1 MAAMMTLFSL
11 AGSANASVTMNVR
24 ADSPFV
30 DVPAD
35 YDFREA
41 IGFLK
46 EKKIV
51 QGYPD
56 QTYKPEASISR
67 AEFVKIAL
75 RLSGRGTGTGTAPS
89 ALGTGTESGKAY
101 AFLDVHQDD
110 WFYSDVMTAVKL
122 GIVEGVKA
130 GAGSAP
136 PAAPAELGTGTA
148 PAAAGVAYAF
158 LPNAKI
164 TRVQAL
170 KIAFKALQYEPK
182 VGFASDIAP
191 SDVPTGAWFYK
202 HVMSARRLN
211 ILTDSDDGLFYPNQ
225 EITRGMAAE
234 ILFRVN
240 LVKNQGGKA
249 VDITRGWVAVEKVV
263 AGGGGFDDVTFRVPR
278 TWVAFK
284 DGSRVTVIKK
294 DPGMSLDYELVTPLS
309 AKVVVKTSKL
319 DESAG
324 ESAEVYFTKIKM
336 MSASAY
342 NNVKFSSIT
351 VMGYPALDIMAPDQG
366 LENWYIWTGN
376 RGLVAVY
383 GQYGLGSLSLKLHE
397 SIRGI
402 VRTLAVKEV
411 GTGVGPRVVDEKLI
425 SEIQGK
431 VLVEKVGKATLDSLG
446 DGLIIETDEIGVGT
460 GPVDYYFSE
469 KIQLTLKYERTSDT
483 ILAVRTGKTTAF

>member
-1 MAAMMTLFSL
+1 MLTVMTVAMMFFSL
-11 AGSANASVTMNVR
+11 ASSAGAVVATDVR
-24 ADSPFV
+24 ADTPFV

-75 RLSGRGTGTGTAPS
+75 RLSGRGEVPAKTGTGTGNA
-89 ALGTGTESGKAY
+89 G

-110 WFYSDVMTAVKL
+110 WFFSDVMTAVKL
-122 GIVEGVKA
+122 GIVEGVKT
-130 GAGSAP
+130 
-136 PAAPAELGTGTA
+136 GTGN
-148 PAAAGVAYAF
+148 AGAF
-158 LPNAKI
+158 LPNSKI

-182 VGFASDIAP
+182 VGFAGDAPP

-202 HVMSARRLN
+202 QVMSARRLN

-249 VDITRGWVAVEKVV
+249 VDISRGWVPVEKII
-263 AGGGGFDDVTFRVPR
+263 AGGGGFDDVTFRVPK

-324 ESAEVYFTKIKM
+324 PSAEAYFTKIKM

-342 NNVKFSSIT
+342 KNVKFSSIT

-411 GTGVGPRVVDEKLI
+411 GTGVGPKVVNEKLV
-425 SEIQGK
+425 SDIQGK
-431 VLVEKVGKATLDSLG
+431 VLMEKVGKATIDSLG

-460 GPVDYYFSE
+460 GPVEYYFSE
-469 KIQLTLKYERTSDT
+469 KIQLTLKYERASDT